1 MNLFKR
7 FHILFRDRTMKELA
21 PSYDRDADYKDS
33 GSAAETA
40 YKVIDES
47 VKPWLS
53 PLEAKLLHDALYDMI
68 YRVLMGGKLMQHRSE
83 SDEIAVDNILKDID
97 LGE

>member
-7 FHILFRDRTMKELA
+7 FHILFKDRAMKELA
-21 PSYDRDADYKDS
+21 PGYDRDADYKDS

-40 YKVIDES
+40 YKVIDEA

-53 PLEAKLLHDALYDMI
+53 PLEAKLSHDALYDMI
-68 YRVLMGGKLMQHRSE
+68 YRVSMGDKLVQHHSE
-83 SDEIAVDNILKDID
+83 SDAIAVENILKDID